1 MQQTPVQVVRPPATP
16 TNRRRQVLLVGAL
29 ALSLVS
35 VGTGAWSL
43 ALFTSQADVTSNT
56 FTTGTIVLTTNPTT
70 ALIGFTNMLPGDSTT
85 SALTVTNGGTGALRY
100 AMTSASTNGDTKN
113 LRDQLTLT
121 IKTKDTNTA
130 GCANFNGT
138 QIYTGS
144 LASAAFGNVASGA
157 QAGDRPLAAGVS
169 GNEILCFQATLPI
182 GTDDS
187 FQNAATTTT
196 FTFRAE
202 QTANN

>member
-1 MQQTPVQVVRPPATP
+1 QQHPEGGSRSMQQTPVQVVRQPGPPA
-16 TNRRRQVLLVGAL
+16 NRLRPLLLIGAL

-35 VGTGAWSL
+35 VGAGAWSL

-56 FTTGTIVLTTNPTT
+56 FTTGTIVLPTSPT
-70 ALIGFTNMLPGDSTT
+70 SALIGFTSMLPGDSVT

-100 AMTSASTNGDTKN
+100 AMTSSSSNTDSKN

-144 LASAAFGNVASGA
+144 LASAA
-157 QAGDRPLAAGVS
+157 
-169 GNEILCFQATLPI
+169 
-182 GTDDS
+182 
-187 FQNAATTTT
+187 
-196 FTFRAE
+196 
-202 QTANN
+202 